1 MRLVFLQSYLGSCCS
16 FRVNPKLLSYAGT
29 KDKRAVT
36 QQRIALQRGRA
47 EQVAKL
53 NDRLRG
59 MQVGDYAYE
68 QKGLSLA
75 DSKGNHFRIAL
86 RDVQPQTP
94 ELLHNRLELLKE
106 KGFLNYYG
114 MQRFGTHQV
123 GTHAVGIAMLADDW
137 QKAFELIVGGMD
149 DDSSETEDVTKEARR
164 IWRETKDPQAALD
177 LFPRQCSAE
186 RAVLT
191 SYLKQSKQLKNIE
204 KINFIQCIQSIPKN
218 LRLMYVHA
226 YQSRVWNEMASKRHV
241 LFGQNLVVGDLVR
254 TTGVDLEDTGNK
266 SENMQVE
273 MITEENHSKFSIFD
287 LVLPL
292 PGHSVQYPTN
302 EILDEYKSFMGTDGF
317 DPKKM
322 ERKIHET
329 NLPGSYRN
337 VYVKPRNV
345 GGKEV
350 WYDGE
355 PDTLIDDNL
364 PNNSQGSTLGFVVEF
379 SLGSSQYATM
389 ALRELLKTETSSS
402 FHSLLSQATKN
413 EQLSEI

>member
-1 MRLVFLQSYLGSCCS
+1 
-16 FRVNPKLLSYAGT
+16 VNPKLLSYAGT
-29 KDKRAVT
+29 KDKRAIT
-36 QQRIALQRGRA
+36 LQRIALHRGRA

-59 MQVGDYAYE
+59 MQVGDYKYE

-86 RDVQPQTP
+86 RDVQPQNAD
-94 ELLHNRLELLKE
+94 LIYDRLEKIKE
-106 KGFLNYYG
+106 KGFINYYG
-114 MQRFGTHQV
+114 MQRFGTHET
-123 GTHAVGIAMLADDW
+123 GTHAVGIAMLGDDW
-137 QKAFELIVGGMD
+137 KKAFELIVGGADEQSVETD
-149 DDSSETEDVTKEARR
+149 DVVKEARR
-164 IWRETKDPQAALD
+164 IWRETKNPQTALD

-186 RAVLT
+186 RAVLA
-191 SYLKQSKQLKNIE
+191 SYIKQSKQQKSIE
-204 KINFIQCIQSIPKN
+204 KINFIQCIQSIPRN

-226 YQSRVWNEMASKRHV
+226 YQSRVWNEMASHRHA
-241 LFGQNLVVGDLVR
+241 LFGQTLVVGDLVR
-254 TTGVDLEDTGNK
+254 TTAVDLEEIGNK
-266 SENMQVE
+266 SEDMQIQVV
-273 MITEENHSKFSIFD
+273 TEENQSDFSIFD

-292 PGHSVQYPTN
+292 PGHSVEYPKN
-302 EILDEYKSFMGTDGF
+302 EIFQEYKSFMGKDGF

-345 GGKEV
+345 GGKAV

-355 PDTLIDDNL
+355 PDSLIDCEL
-364 PNNSQGSTLGFVVEF
+364 MGSTLGFVVEF

-402 FHSLLSQATKN
+402 FHTALSQAAKN
-413 EQLSEI
+413 EQESAI